1 MKESF
6 MFVSIQLIRAIPR
19 STISFIATVGCVG
32 LVLFLIAATVVLAL
46 IPVFI
51 SKKQATL
58 NPGM

>member
-1 MKESF
+1 
-6 MFVSIQLIRAIPR
+6 MFVSIQLIRAIPQ
-19 STISFIATVGCVG
+19 STISFIATVGCIG

-58 NPGM
+58 DSSM